1 MGSGFT
7 SLAVRFWSRNFD
19 GAFVA
24 WLCEFGCVRFGA
36 GCLVLSF
43 TDGFDC
49 VSLLGEFRRCEL
61 VREFWLHVLGGDFL
75 VTRV

>member
-1 MGSGFT
+1 M
-7 SLAVRFWSRNFD
+7 SLVW
-19 GAFVA
+19 GLVLQV
-24 WLCEFGCVRFGA
+24 WLCDFGRGILVGDLFFGCVRFGA
-36 GCLVLSF
+36 GFLVLSF

-61 VREFWLHVLGGDFL
+61 VREFWLHALGGDFL